1 MFSSGEKIKGIAETA
16 NIHWGGF
23 DFYNKKTYQRDG
35 KTVYNGADRLF
46 YLPVNS
52 MRIRL
57 S

>member
-46 YLPVNS
+46 YLPVIN

>member
-23 DFYNKKTYQRDG
+23 DFIKKHIKRAEKQFT
-35 KTVYNGADRLF
+35 NGADRLF
-46 YLPVNS
+46 YLPVINI
-52 MRIRL
+52 RIRL